1 MHLEKHTPLSV
12 LTNTTLSSL
21 AIHELSPIIQV
32 ERSQLYKLGTSCHA
46 TPSYRKP
53 LFNPH
58 MSCVCIC
65 LSITPSLTE
74 SSISQQQQQVSPRV
88 YHGMHRPHYSALGDH
103 SLYLFLLHVAF
114 SPITMHD
121 LPSLTQ
127 RNLEKMKMQ
136 TIDDIIIFKLYL
148 FIQVLQTY
156 NIVMNIWIQFVL
168 KILNYLCTDSFKHAN
183 IHFRFAIY
191 NRFDFARKKCSTQFL
206 LSTNNFAT

>member
-136 TIDDIIIFKLYL
+136 TIDDIIIFMLYL
-148 FIQVLQTY
+148 FIQVFIQ
-156 NIVMNIWIQFVL
+156 IVL
-168 KILNYLCTDSFKHAN
+168 LNYLCTDSFKHAN